1 MYYPIGLLLYY
12 TPTHKRKNSIM
23 AKKIT
28 SKKKSPKTTKKK
40 NPPKDTTAKQTVN
53 EPVVKRKNCWLTMTL
68 RFLGVK

>member
-1 MYYPIGLLLYY
+1 
-12 TPTHKRKNSIM
+12 M